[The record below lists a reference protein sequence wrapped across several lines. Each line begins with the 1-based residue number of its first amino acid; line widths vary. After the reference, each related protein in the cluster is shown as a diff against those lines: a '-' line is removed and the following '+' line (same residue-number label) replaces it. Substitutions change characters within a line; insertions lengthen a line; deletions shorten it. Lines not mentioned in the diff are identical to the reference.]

1 MVSRIPT
8 NEDDSEEEDG
18 SNVIL
23 VKAPTMNF
31 QPEKSMDGNGFPPEK
46 SMDGKAPEN

>member
-1 MVSRIPT
+1 MNDSGNGEQDIPT

-23 VKAPTMNF
+23 AKAPTMNF
-31 QPEKSMDGNGFPPEK
+31 QPEKSMDGNDFPP
-46 SMDGKAPEN
+46 